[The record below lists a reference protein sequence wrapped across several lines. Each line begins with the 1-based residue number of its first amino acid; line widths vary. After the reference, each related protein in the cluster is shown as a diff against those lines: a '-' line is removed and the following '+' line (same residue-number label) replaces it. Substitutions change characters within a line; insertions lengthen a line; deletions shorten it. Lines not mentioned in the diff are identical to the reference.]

1 MTYELLI
8 VVGESDERLTDQR
21 SEEQHEEEETEP
33 VVSHETTHL
42 SAPATAA
49 NIPTRALTKPPFPI
63 STLKPADPEAEAE
76 AEREA
81 DALALA
87 ALAALESELRIDEP
101 A

>member
-1 MTYELLI
+1 MDSGY
-8 VVGESDERLTDQR
+8 SF
-21 SEEQHEEEETEP
+21 P
-33 VVSHETTHL
+33 FSHKTI
-42 SAPATAA
+42 SAPATAP
-49 NIPTRALTKPPFPI
+49 NIPTRALTRPPFPI